1 MIDFKK
7 KLTKRKQK
15 KQTTEN
21 EGTRIAEEP
30 THVLETTIGTFLP
43 SFLTES
49 NGYKTDDHMQPQD
62 KVPHSIKQNQDLS
75 TFDITHLS
83 LALKKKKK
91 GKEKREPNPLWRFTF
106 YSEDE
111 SSLNITDQVLTLLML
126 KLIVNGGMF

>member
-1 MIDFKK
+1 MIDWFKK
-7 KLTKRKQK
+7 NKKQTKRKQRK
-15 KQTTEN
+15 NKQQKN

-75 TFDITHLS
+75 TFDITHYS
-83 LALKKKKK
+83 FSGIKKKE
-91 GKEKREPNPLWRFTF
+91 KERRRGSLTPSGDLPFTQRM
-106 YSEDE
+106 
-111 SSLNITDQVLTLLML
+111 NQVLTLLML
-126 KLIVNGGMF
+126 KLIVNWGMF

>member
-7 KLTKRKQK
+7 NKQKENK

-83 LALKKKKK
+83 LALKKKKRK
-91 GKEKREPNPLWRFTF
+91 GEE
-106 YSEDE
+106 
-111 SSLNITDQVLTLLML
+111 
-126 KLIVNGGMF
+126 GA